1 MKIAV
6 VTGAAG
12 LVGTEAVRFFRERFD
27 LVIGLDNGM
36 RGALFGEGGDV
47 SGNVAEMSFI
57 PNYRHHDVD
66 IRDYSLVAQVLA
78 TYGTDVELI
87 VHTAGQPSHDWA
99 TERTLDDF
107 WINAVGTLNMLE
119 GARRHCP
126 DATFVVT
133 STNKV
138 YGDKPNTLPLVE
150 LDTRWDIHP
159 DHPYHHS
166 GIDESMELDNTDRT
180 FFGVSKLSADL
191 AAQEYGR
198 HLGMKVGV
206 FRCSNITGPRHAGV
220 PLHGFLSHL
229 VRTAV
234 AGNEYTI
241 LGHGGKQVRDNIDAR
256 DLVRMFWHYHLE
268 PRPGAVY
275 HAGGGRERSTSILEA
290 IARCE
295 QLTGR
300 PMAVRY
306 EPHARFTDA
315 KCWITDTRK
324 FRRHYPGWE
333 PRHGLDDTL
342 ASMHAHWSSF
352 AAAPASAAPTSTEI
366 EQERV

>member
-1 MKIAV
+1 MDIAI

-12 LVGTEAVRFFRERFD
+12 LVGTEAVRFLRERFD

-36 RGALFGEGGDV
+36 RRKFFGADGDV

-66 IRDYSLVAQVLA
+66 IRDYAIVAGVLA
-78 TYGTDVELI
+78 AYGADVKLV

-107 WINAVGTLNMLE
+107 SINATGTLNMLE
-119 GARRHCP
+119 AARRHCP
-126 DATFVVT
+126 AATFVVT

-138 YGDKPNTLPLVE
+138 YGDKPNSLPLVE
-150 LDTRWDIHP
+150 LETRWDIHP
-159 DHPYHHS
+159 DHPYHEF
-166 GIDESMELDNTDRT
+166 GIDETMELDGTDRT

-191 AAQEYGR
+191 VAQEYGR
-198 HLGMKVGV
+198 HLGMNVGI

-220 PLHGFLSHL
+220 QLHGFLSHL

-234 AGNEYTI
+234 AGGEYTI
-241 LGHGGKQVRDNIDAR
+241 FGHGGKQVRDNIDAR
-256 DLVRMFWHYHLE
+256 DLVRMFWHFHLD

-290 IARCE
+290 VAKCE

-300 PMAVRY
+300 PMSVQYAP
-306 EPHARFTDA
+306 EARFTDA
-315 KCWITDTRK
+315 KCWISDTRK
-324 FRRHYPGWE
+324 FSRDHPGWQ

-342 ASMHAHWSSF
+342 ATMHAHWTSVSSPL
-352 AAAPASAAPTSTEI
+352 AEK
-366 EQERV
+366 V